1 MNKMASL
8 IMPFYQI
15 CKNPTYL
22 LLLPVSR
29 IEELYKELSER
40 NNVLIELNSIDL
52 TNPEKSDIFIQIEV
66 NNHDN

>member
-1 MNKMASL
+1 MNKMAYL

-29 IEELYKELSER
+29 IEELYKELNER
-40 NNVLIELNSIDL
+40 YNVLIEFNSIDL
-52 TNPEKSDIFIQIEV
+52 TNPEKSDIFIQIEEKS
-66 NNHDN
+66 NDN

>member
-1 MNKMASL
+1 MASS

-15 CKNPTYL
+15 YTNPTYL
-22 LLLPVSR
+22 LLIPVSR
-29 IEELYKELSER
+29 IEELYKELNER
-40 NNVLIELNSIDL
+40 YNVLIELNSIDL